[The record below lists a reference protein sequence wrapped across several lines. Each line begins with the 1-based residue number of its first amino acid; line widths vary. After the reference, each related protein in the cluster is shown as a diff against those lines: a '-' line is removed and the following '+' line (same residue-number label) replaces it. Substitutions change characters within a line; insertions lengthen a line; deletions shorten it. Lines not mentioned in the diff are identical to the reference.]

1 MVQKT
6 TLKHYTNLATKK
18 MNQILVNQQ
27 QLFQEIVQDIQQNKI
42 AIAAKKLRQ
51 QEADNCEIPAQ
62 WLLKTAA
69 ALETDDWSI
78 LSEDFIN
85 LNFIDKNG
93 YFLMIA
99 PYSIN
104 RQGKQQVT
112 LSAIYGKIHK
122 NSEPSIEQLERL
134 IREKFGSL
142 GQPIPRNLSFTEIA
156 SCGTVSGEK
165 GEAFI
170 VPHRWTFPNSVQG
183 PALNNASEQKRRFS
197 GSSYECIRKIFEPET
212 ADLLLGPLEDQ
223 INGERYRH
231 LDTQFHEAGHAS
243 GLGFDLKLKNK
254 LFQNYT
260 YAGVEEWRSDSLGF
274 EFADCALPAEEA
286 GKLVAVNFCIRFGL
300 DAHRLGGLEKDVD
313 VHASLI
319 SLEYLLQNDVIY
331 LTKNGQLALRN
342 ISYPGL
348 LKAVEMHRTK
358 ALSLTR
364 RELNLNSPTGLFAL
378 YKVEIHP
385 ATQLIFQGLIVE
397 RCRGIWSEL
406 Q

>member
-1 MVQKT
+1 
-6 TLKHYTNLATKK
+6 
-18 MNQILVNQQ
+18 
-27 QLFQEIVQDIQQNKI
+27 
-42 AIAAKKLRQ
+42 
-51 QEADNCEIPAQ
+51 
-62 WLLKTAA
+62 
-69 ALETDDWSI
+69 
-78 LSEDFIN
+78 
-85 LNFIDKNG
+85 
-93 YFLMIA
+93 
-99 PYSIN
+99 
-104 RQGKQQVT
+104 
-112 LSAIYGKIHK
+112 LSAIYGKIHQ
-122 NSEPSIEQLERL
+122 NSQPSIEQLESL
-134 IREKFGSL
+134 TREKFGSL
-142 GQPIPRNLSFTEIA
+142 RQPIPRNLSFTEIA
-156 SCGTVSGEK
+156 SCGTVKGEK

-212 ADLLLGPLEDQ
+212 ADLLLRPLEDQ

-319 SLEYLLQNDVIY
+319 SLEYLLQNDAIY
-331 LTKNGQLALRN
+331 LTKNGQLSLRN
-342 ISYPGL
+342 VSYPGL

-358 ALSLTR
+358 ALSLTQ

>member
-1 MVQKT
+1 M
-6 TLKHYTNLATKK
+6 TLT
-18 MNQILVNQQ
+18 LVNEKE
-27 QLFQEIVQDIQQNKI
+27 LLQEVVQDIEQNKI
-42 AIAAKKLRQ
+42 IVAAKKLRQ
-51 QEADNCEIPAQ
+51 QAADSREIPAP
-62 WLLKTAA
+62 WLLKTAE

-85 LNFIDKNG
+85 LNFIGKNG

-99 PYSIN
+99 PYRIN
-104 RQGKQQVT
+104 RQGQRHLT
-112 LSAIYGKIHK
+112 LSAIYGKIHE
-122 NSEPSIEQLERL
+122 NSEPSIEQLESL
-134 IREKFGSL
+134 SREKFGIL
-142 GQPIPRNLSFTEIA
+142 RQPVPRNLSFTEIA

-170 VPHRWTFPNSVQG
+170 VPHRWTFPHSVQG
-183 PALNNASEQKRRFS
+183 PALNNASEQKRRFT
-197 GSSYECIRKIFEPET
+197 GSSHECIRKIFEPKT
-212 ADLLLGPLEDQ
+212 ANLLLAPLEDQ
-223 INGERYRH
+223 VNGERYRH
-231 LDTQFHEAGHAS
+231 LDTQVHEAGHAN
-243 GLGFDLKLKNK
+243 GVGFDFKLKNK

-274 EFADCALPAEEA
+274 EFASCTLSAEEA

-313 VHASLI
+313 VHATLI
-319 SLEYLLQNDVIY
+319 SLEYLLQNDAIY

-364 RELNLNSPTGLFAL
+364 RELNLHSPTGLFAL
-378 YKVEIHP
+378 YKVDIHP

-397 RCRGIWSEL
+397 PCAGIWSEL

>member
-1 MVQKT
+1 
-6 TLKHYTNLATKK
+6 
-18 MNQILVNQQ
+18 
-27 QLFQEIVQDIQQNKI
+27 
-42 AIAAKKLRQ
+42 
-51 QEADNCEIPAQ
+51 
-62 WLLKTAA
+62 
-69 ALETDDWSI
+69 
-78 LSEDFIN
+78 
-85 LNFIDKNG
+85 
-93 YFLMIA
+93 
-99 PYSIN
+99 
-104 RQGKQQVT
+104 
-112 LSAIYGKIHK
+112 
-122 NSEPSIEQLERL
+122 
-134 IREKFGSL
+134 
-142 GQPIPRNLSFTEIA
+142 
-156 SCGTVSGEK
+156 
-165 GEAFI
+165 
-170 VPHRWTFPNSVQG
+170 
-183 PALNNASEQKRRFS
+183 
-197 GSSYECIRKIFEPET
+197 
-212 ADLLLGPLEDQ
+212 LLLGPLEDQ

-319 SLEYLLQNDVIY
+319 SLEYLLQNDAIY
-331 LTKNGQLALRN
+331 LTKNGQLSLRN
-342 ISYPGL
+342 VSYPGL

>member
-1 MVQKT
+1 MNDSKGKMIQTLLNEQK
-6 TLKHYTNLATKK
+6 
-18 MNQILVNQQ
+18 V
-27 QLFQEIVQDIQQNKI
+27 FQEIVQEIGQNKI
-42 AIAAKKLRQ
+42 IIVAKKLRQ
-51 QEADNCEIPAQ
+51 QAADSCEIPTQ
-62 WLLKTAA
+62 WLLKTAD
-69 ALETDDWSI
+69 ALETHDWST

-85 LNFIDKNG
+85 LNFIGKNG

-99 PYSIN
+99 PYSTN
-104 RQGKQQVT
+104 RQGQQQIT
-112 LSAIYGKIHK
+112 LSAIYGKIHT
-122 NSEPSIEQLERL
+122 NSEFSIEHLEKL
-134 IREKFGSL
+134 SREKFGIL

-156 SCGTVSGEK
+156 SCGMVSGEK

-170 VPHRWTFPNSVQG
+170 VPNRWTFPNSVQG
-183 PALNNASEQKRRFS
+183 PALNNASEQKKRFS
-197 GSSYECIRKIFEPET
+197 GPSHECIRKIFEPKT
-212 ADLLLGPLEDQ
+212 AKLLLVPLEDQ

-231 LDTQFHEAGHAS
+231 LDTQVHEAGHAN
-243 GLGFDLKLKNK
+243 GVGFDFKIKNK

-274 EFADCALPAEEA
+274 EFASCILSAEEA

-319 SLEYLLQNDVIY
+319 SLEYLFQNDAIY

-348 LKAVEMHRTK
+348 LQAVEMHRTK

-378 YKVEIHP
+378 YKVDIHP
-385 ATQLIFQGLIVE
+385 ATQLIFQGLIVD
-397 RCRGIWSEL
+397 RCRGIWSDL